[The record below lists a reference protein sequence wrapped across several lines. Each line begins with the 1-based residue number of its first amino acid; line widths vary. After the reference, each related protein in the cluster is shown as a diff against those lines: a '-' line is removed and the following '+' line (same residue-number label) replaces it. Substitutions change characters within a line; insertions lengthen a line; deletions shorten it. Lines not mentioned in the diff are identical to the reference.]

1 MIGPEGIKMEEEK
14 VKSILEWLIPKE
26 VKDIQKFLRLT
37 NYYWQLIK
45 NFAAIIRPLYDL
57 IKNNQKWE

>member
-1 MIGPEGIKMEEEK
+1 MEEEK

-45 NFAAIIRPLYDL
+45 DFAAMIRPLHDL
-57 IKNNQKWE
+57 VKNNQKWE